1 MRNNIATHF
10 SLFLMGLGF
19 FTVVWVTSSLVA
31 PARSQQPMEPMAPL
45 QAPSA
50 MPLPDMPINNTGASA
65 VDENALPEEFAP
77 SAASAEGYIYDPTG
91 RRDPFKP
98 FSPEA
103 EQKPTGESP
112 VISSDPLQMFDLS
125 QYKLIGIV
133 WDVKTPRAMVRDPQ
147 GKLFTLK
154 KDVKIGR
161 NNGFVSSIREGAVL
175 VIEPAFADNGQPTA
189 VTRVLLLSN

>member
-1 MRNNIATHF
+1 MRSNIATHF
-10 SLFLMGLGF
+10 SLILMGMGF

-31 PARSQQPMEPMAPL
+31 PARSQQAIEPVAPL
-45 QAPSA
+45 QAPS
-50 MPLPDMPINNTGASA
+50 PKSLGDTPIINSDAPS

-77 SAASAEGYIYDPTG
+77 SAASAEGYIYDPSG

-98 FSPEA
+98 FIPEVT
-103 EQKPTGESP
+103 EKPPGES
-112 VISSDPLQMFDLS
+112 VVVSSDPLQTFDLS

-161 NNGFVSSIREGAVL
+161 NNGFVSSIREGA
-175 VIEPAFADNGQPTA
+175 DW
-189 VTRVLLLSN
+189 